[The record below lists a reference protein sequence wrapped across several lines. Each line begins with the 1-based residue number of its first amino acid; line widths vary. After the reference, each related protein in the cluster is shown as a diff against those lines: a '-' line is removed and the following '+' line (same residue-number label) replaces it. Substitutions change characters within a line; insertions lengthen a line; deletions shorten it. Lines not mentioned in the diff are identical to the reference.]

1 MVPSTG
7 FSPRPSGHMYK
18 RWHVGV
24 LGLGRLPIGWR
35 LVIAFGGINLLVF
48 TMMAVTVFSLGQAEQ
63 ALAAEGA
70 TTVAEQALVHTRW
83 WVLGLGAA
91 VCVLALV
98 AWFSLRRGI
107 VQPLGQAILIAET
120 VAARDLSP
128 EFSTQLDRKST
139 RLNSSHPVISY
150 ARFCV

>member
-1 MVPSTG
+1 MD
-7 FSPRPSGHMYK
+7 K

-48 TMMAVTVFSLGQAEQ
+48 TMMAVTVLSLGQAEQ
-63 ALAAEGA
+63 ALAAGGA

-91 VCVLALV
+91 VCTLALV

-120 VAARDLSP
+120 VAAA
-128 EFSTQLDRKST
+128 T
-139 RLNSSHPVISY
+139 
-150 ARFCV
+150 

>member
-1 MVPSTG
+1 M
-7 FSPRPSGHMYK
+7 
-18 RWHVGV
+18 GV

-48 TMMAVTVFSLGQAEQ
+48 TMMAVTVFSLGRPNRRWRPG
-63 ALAAEGA
+63 GA

-98 AWFSLRRGI
+98 AW
-107 VQPLGQAILIAET
+107 VQP
-120 VAARDLSP
+120 AAGNRAAAGPGHPDCRD
-128 EFSTQLDRKST
+128 RGG
-139 RLNSSHPVISY
+139 R
-150 ARFCV
+150 

>member
-98 AWFSLRRGI
+98 AWFSLRRGS
-107 VQPLGQAILIAET
+107 VEPPGQAILS
-120 VAARDLSP
+120 AAAGAGGGLWRDW
-128 EFSTQLDRKST
+128 ERG
-139 RLNSSHPVISY
+139 V
-150 ARFCV
+150 